1 MKQTFKYPVYCRIFL
16 SFIFSFIFI
25 HQSFAQTDAD
35 AIMMGKNKFCTGAV
49 YNYSSWKNYWEG
61 TFKRDNANLGTI
73 STKMIGV
80 MGNYGISDKLNVLF
94 SIPYV
99 QTKASAGQ
107 LHKMNGV
114 QDLSL
119 WIKYMPF
126 EKKVG
131 PGTLSLYGIA
141 GYSLPVTNYVAD
153 FLPMSIG
160 LRSKNLFIRAM
171 ADYQIDNWFA
181 TASAT
186 YVNRSNITIDRTSY
200 YTTELHYTNEVE
212 MPDAMQY
219 NFRIGWRSERFIAE
233 GVFSNWTTNGGFD
246 ITKNNVPFP
255 SNKMN
260 MTTIGVS
267 GKYNVKAVDGLA
279 IIGGGNYTV
288 AGRNVGQST
297 SVYGGAFYVINFNK
311 KKKLKPEDTKK

>member
-1 MKQTFKYPVYCRIFL
+1 MKITFGYPVKRRVSILSIFFSLL
-16 SFIFSFIFI
+16 SITAM
-25 HQSFAQTDAD
+25 AQTDAD
-35 AIMMGKNKFCTGAV
+35 AIMMEKNNFCTGAM
-49 YNYSSWKNYWEG
+49 YNYSSWKDYWEG
-61 TFKRDNANLGTI
+61 TFKRNNANLGTV
-73 STKMIGV
+73 STQMIGV

-99 QTKASAGQ
+99 ANKASAGQ

-131 PGTLSLYGIA
+131 PGVLSLYGVV
-141 GYSLPVTNYVAD
+141 GYSFPVTNYTAD

-160 LRSKNLFIRAM
+160 LRSKNISIRGIV
-171 ADYQIDNWFA
+171 DYQVNHWTA

-186 YVNRSNITIDRTSY
+186 YVNRSNITIDRESY
-200 YTTELHYTNEVE
+200 YTTEMHYTNEVE

-219 NFRIGWRSERFIAE
+219 QFRTGWRSDRFLAE
-233 GVFSNWTTNGGFD
+233 AVLSNWTTLGGFD
-246 ITKNNVPFP
+246 ITKNNMPFP

-260 MTTIGVS
+260 MTAVGVS
-267 GKYNVKAVDGLA
+267 GKYNVKAVDGLS
-279 IIGGGNYTV
+279 IIGGGNYTI

-297 SVYGGAFYVINFNK
+297 SVYGGVFYIISFKHKAKAK
-311 KKKLKPEDTKK
+311 KEDAKK